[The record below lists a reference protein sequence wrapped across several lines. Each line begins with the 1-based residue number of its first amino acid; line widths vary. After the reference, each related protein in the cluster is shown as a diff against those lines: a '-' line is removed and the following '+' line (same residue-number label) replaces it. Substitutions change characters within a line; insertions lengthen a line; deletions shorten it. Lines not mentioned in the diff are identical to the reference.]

1 MYRPRKSNLTVEPVE
16 DIGIDLVLVEL
27 IEHLVAAVLIELE
40 LYVLAAD
47 LQEAVIDLLDAL
59 AVVTDRVAVAG
70 HEIDR
75 CGLVHL
81 VEVFRL
87 PDVL

>member
-59 AVVTDRVAVAG
+59 AVVTDR
-70 HEIDR
+70 
-75 CGLVHL
+75 
-81 VEVFRL
+81 
-87 PDVL
+87 